1 MMSRIDPTR
10 RSQILRR
17 AARPAAD
24 KADEASEAAP
34 ANLPVPVRG
43 ARAIPPRLDLQDG
56 GSEFAA
62 QLMGQDGQR
71 RGLRAGPNVI
81 DVARHSYNRVE
92 WSGSKD
98 RRARQGRAAR
108 TEA

>member
-17 AARPAAD
+17 AARPQTD
-24 KADEASEAAP
+24 KAEEANEATP
-34 ANLPVPVRG
+34 ANLPVPVSAVRALPPSAGLLDG
-43 ARAIPPRLDLQDG
+43 AA
-56 GSEFAA
+56 EFEA
-62 QLMGQDGQR
+62 QLMGQHGQR
-71 RGLRAGPNVI
+71 RGLRAGPEVI
-81 DVARHSYNRVE
+81 DTARHSYNRVE

-98 RRARQGRAAR
+98 RRARQGRTAR